1 MELYGQVLVALLAIF
16 LISKILQLCRTVL
29 WRPYAVTR
37 SFRKQGIMGPR
48 YSLVSGSLK
57 EMRKLQK
64 DALEMVLDTHSHD
77 ITDRIVPH
85 YNRWG
90 DVYVLARNRA
100 KDFHFRPRAG
110 QTRQDWIRHKKIINP
125 AFNIDKLK
133 VITREMATCI
143 ISLLKEWENQVCA
156 SEDKCKT
163 MEIKGEF
170 KRLSAD
176 ILARAA
182 FGSSYIEG
190 REAFKA
196 QTQIQDYC
204 VASKSTMFIPG
215 SQYLPTPSNIR
226 IWKLDMI
233 VKNTIRNIIKGR
245 MNAEATGSSDGYG
258 DDILG
263 LMIGASTMVQSR
275 SDLKLKMDEI
285 IDECKSFF
293 FAGNE
298 TTAVLLTWTVFLLC
312 VHPEWQSKLREEVLK
327 ELGGQ
332 IPDVDMLANL
342 KMVNMVLLEALRL
355 YGPSQELTREASRDV
370 KLGNITIPKGTGI
383 IIPSIKI
390 HRSKKYWG
398 EDAEEFNPLR
408 FANGIS
414 QAAKNPHALLV
425 FGLGPRACIGQ
436 TFAMLKA
443 KMVMALILQRFSF
456 SLSPEYKHTPENM
469 VLLEALRLYDPTMEL
484 FREALGDMKL
494 GNIIISKDIGIII
507 PTMKIHRSK
516 NYWGEDA
523 EEFNP
528 LRLANR
534 ISQVAKNPQ
543 ALLAFRSGPRVCIG
557 QTFTMLE
564 AKMAMALIL

>member
-48 YSLVSGSLK
+48 YRLVSGSLK

-85 YNRWG
+85 YNRWSSQYG
-90 DVYVLARNRA
+90 ETFMYWHGTEPKIFISDPELARQVLSN
-100 KDFHFRPRAG
+100 KFGFYPKPQLTPPTTTLLG
-110 QTRQDWIRHKKIINP
+110 NGLGFLTGQDWIRHKKIINP

-390 HRSKKYWG
+390 HRNKKYWG

-456 SLSPEYKHTPENM
+456 SLSPEYKHTP
-469 VLLEALRLYDPTMEL
+469 VSFISLHPQFGLPVTIKCLR
-484 FREALGDMKL
+484 
-494 GNIIISKDIGIII
+494 
-507 PTMKIHRSK
+507 
-516 NYWGEDA
+516 
-523 EEFNP
+523 
-528 LRLANR
+528 
-534 ISQVAKNPQ
+534 
-543 ALLAFRSGPRVCIG
+543 
-557 QTFTMLE
+557 
-564 AKMAMALIL
+564 